1 MQAARSALPSRAPLS
16 AMIRSLQIRNYALIE
31 SLEIRFSEG
40 LTIITGETGAGK
52 SILLGALGMIMGERA
67 DTKALYNDA
76 EKCVVEGVFDISQYN
91 LRPFFDA
98 NELDFDSEL
107 VIRREILP
115 SGKSRAFVND
125 SPVNLKILED
135 LSDSL
140 IDLHQQ
146 FDSLDINQ
154 VSFQL
159 RMIDALAGNKDLLEK
174 YQGHFR
180 KYQSDTRK
188 LAALEAQNSQ
198 AAREIEF
205 LQFQLD
211 ELEAANLA
219 AGEQETLESE
229 IAKLNNAEDIKRV
242 TGEAFQGLSESDMA
256 VLSQLTDMRNAL
268 QSLEKVSPEIGQLN
282 ERLSGMIV
290 ELQDL
295 SGEFEKIAE
304 ETEYDPGRIQEV
316 EQRLDLI
323 YRLQNKYGVQTTP
336 ELLALKEETEQR
348 LHTFADLSD
357 QIVELKEQI
366 QAEKNILQKLAAELR
381 AKRQSVG
388 PAFGEEVEKRLGQ
401 LSMKHAQLKVHFQ
414 ELQEFTATGLDE
426 VQFRFAANKGGKL
439 QAIKD
444 VASGGELSRLNLA
457 AKSLIAGA
465 ISFPTLIFDEIDS
478 GVSGDVALSVGKLLK
493 ALSLKHQVVSIT
505 HSPQIAAKADAH
517 YFIYK
522 KDREDRT
529 VTHVRLLN
537 PDERIRAIATMLS
550 QSPPSDSAIENARE
564 LMAG

>member
-1 MQAARSALPSRAPLS
+1 
-16 AMIRSLQIRNYALIE
+16 MIRSLQIRNYALIE

>member
-1 MQAARSALPSRAPLS
+1 
-16 AMIRSLQIRNYALIE
+16 MIRSLQIRNYALIE

-188 LAALEAQNSQ
+188 LAALEAENSQ

-304 ETEYDPGRIQEV
+304 ETEYDPERIQEV

-323 YRLQNKYGVQTTP
+323 YRLQNKYGVQTTA

-357 QIVELKEQI
+357 QIVELREQI